1 MALSEEDKFKVI
13 FSLCHTG
20 GVIIE
25 GNTNF
30 NSIINDRLSIDNSYV
45 EDQALALVE
54 KINNLKGQLETGT
67 KKDAVTQVGDIH
79 FDTKVTRSSKT
90 KELSRLLKELS
101 NLLDIPNR
109 CKVGSG
115 GVGCLV
121 L

>member
-1 MALSEEDKFKVI
+1 MAFAEEDKFKII

-20 GVIIE
+20 GIIID

-30 NSIINDRLSIDNSYV
+30 NSIIRDRLLIDNEFV
-45 EDQALALVE
+45 EEQALSLVSKIAGLKEALE
-54 KINNLKGQLETGT
+54 GGT
-67 KKDAVTQVGDIH
+67 KKDAVTKIGDIH

-90 KELSRLLKELS
+90 KELQRLLNELS

-115 GVGCLV
+115 GVGCLI

>member
-1 MALSEEDKFKVI
+1 MAFAEEDKFSII

-25 GNTNF
+25 GNVNF
-30 NSIINDRLSIDNSYV
+30 NSIINDRLSIDNEFV
-45 EDQALALVE
+45 EEQALSLVE
-54 KINNLKGQLETGT
+54 KINKLKSDLENGT
-67 KKDAVTQVGDIH
+67 KKDAVTKVGDIH

-115 GVGCLV
+115 GVGCLI

>member
-25 GNTNF
+25 GNVNF
-30 NSIINDRLSIDNSYV
+30 NSIINDRVSIDNSYV
-45 EDQALALVE
+45 EEQAMALVE
-54 KINNLKGQLETGT
+54 KIRSIKEDLTSGT
-67 KKDAVTQVGDIH
+67 KKDSVTQIGDIS
-79 FDTKVTRSSKT
+79 FDTSVTRSSKT

-115 GVGCLV
+115 GVGCLI